1 MNNPRMIIFFLI
13 LIASF
18 PVQSGENEI
27 LIPTIDG
34 DTIEAIISSLDE
46 NNKHPAIVY
55 MHGGA
60 VRERGNPV
68 YGPNNEFLYDITDKI
83 RDMNS
88 LGFVV
93 LAPLR
98 KAPPGCCNG
107 DDAVKEG
114 MKITRTA
121 MTYLKTQQNVNVDK
135 ICLIGFSEGALISM
149 WAMAVPNDFTKAI
162 IMSP

>member
-1 MNNPRMIIFFLI
+1 MIIKSMIIFFLI

-18 PVQSGENEI
+18 PVQSSENKI
-27 LIPTIDG
+27 QIPTIDG
-34 DTIEAIISSLDE
+34 DTIEAIISSPDE

-83 RDMNS
+83 RDMTS
-88 LGFVV
+88 LGLVI

-98 KAPPGCCNG
+98 KTPSVCCNG
-107 DDAVKEG
+107 DDAIKEG
-114 MKITRTA
+114 MKWVDDEFPFPRITLEENGYYRFWGHGKRVA
-121 MTYLKTQQNVNVDK
+121 
-135 ICLIGFSEGALISM
+135 
-149 WAMAVPNDFTKAI
+149 
-162 IMSP
+162 